1 MFEDVFAEGRHGEK
15 PVVPIPTIVPT
26 PNEYQTAGKT
36 GFTAL
41 WVVFV
46 IMTVSSAIFAI
57 RAWKIP
63 TSRRLYHVITT
74 LITITAALSYFA
86 MATGDATS
94 FNCHK
99 VKDHHGKLP
108 STHHLECRQ
117 VYYARYIDWAITTPL
132 LLLDLCL
139 LAGVD
144 GAHTLMA
151 IVADLIMIL
160 TGLFAAYGKENTA
173 QKWGW
178 YTIGCVA
185 YLFVI
190 WHVAINGGRVAR
202 ARSNSVGKL
211 FGSLAAFT
219 LILWTIYP
227 IVWGAADGARKVG
240 VDSEIVAYAILDVL
254 AKPVFGAWL
263 LIAHRRIPETNV
275 DLGGYWAN
283 GLNSEGAIRIGE
295 DDEGA

>member
-1 MFEDVFAEGRHGEK
+1 MTFDKHHGGK
-15 PVVPIPTIVPT
+15 PVTPIPTIVPT
-26 PNEYQTAGKT
+26 PNEYQTAGDN

-46 IMTVSSAIFAI
+46 IMASASVIFA
-57 RAWKIP
+57 AMSWKIP
-63 TSRRLYHVITT
+63 VSRRLYHVITT
-74 LITITAALSYFA
+74 LITITAAISYFA
-86 MATGDATS
+86 MATGDASS
-94 FNCHK
+94 FSCSK

-108 STHHLECRQ
+108 STHHLLCRQ

-144 GAHTLMA
+144 GAHTAMA
-151 IVADLIMIL
+151 IVADLIMVL
-160 TGLFAAYGKENTA
+160 TGLFAAFGKEHTA

-190 WHVAINGGRVAR
+190 WHVAIHGGRLAR
-202 ARSNSVGKL
+202 ARSTSVGKL

-227 IVWGAADGARKVG
+227 IVWGVADGARKVS
-240 VDSEIVAYAILDVL
+240 VDTEIILYAILDVL
-254 AKPVFGAWL
+254 AKPVFGLWL
-263 LIAHRRIPETNV
+263 LIAHKRIPETNV
-275 DLGGYWAN
+275 ELGGYWAN
-283 GLNSEGAIRIGE
+283 GLSSEGAIRIGE
-295 DDEGA
+295 EDEGA